1 MSITDNMTKEERKE
15 YWELVM
21 EEYANSDL
29 SKKDFC
35 DANDINLSTF
45 NYWENRLEE
54 LNKLN
59 EEGRFVELD
68 IPNDNS
74 KAISLHS
81 RDEVDFIPELGIEY
95 AGLRILINKDTP
107 MPLLNTVLSEVGYA

>member
-21 EEYANSDL
+21 EEYADSDL

-35 DANDINLSTF
+35 DANDINPSIF

-54 LNKLN
+54 
-59 EEGRFVELD
+59 
-68 IPNDNS
+68 
-74 KAISLHS
+74 
-81 RDEVDFIPELGIEY
+81 
-95 AGLRILINKDTP
+95 
-107 MPLLNTVLSEVGYA
+107 